1 MSPPSSLPVEKASV
15 EKAPRRRLLARAE
28 AVTLGGMVLV
38 VSSLFFL
45 WEKRLSDVPPALQ
58 AGALRVE
65 SLTVPLD
72 GFGARV
78 AAPLTIC
85 AVLCASTLLWDA
97 TEKNRMALGA
107 AGGAGGLACVVI
119 ALTRFAPLP
128 GILLALAGG
137 ALLLW
142 GAIERASPPRNNA

>member
-1 MSPPSSLPVEKASV
+1 MSPPSSLPVEKVSV
-15 EKAPRRRLLARAE
+15 VKAPRRRLLARAE
-28 AVTLGGMVLV
+28 AVTLGGMILV
-38 VSSLFFL
+38 VASLFFL

-58 AGALRVE
+58 AGALRIE

-85 AVLCASTLLWDA
+85 AVLCAATLLWDA

-128 GILLALAGG
+128 GVLLTLAGG

-142 GAIERASPPRNNA
+142 GAIERASPPHT